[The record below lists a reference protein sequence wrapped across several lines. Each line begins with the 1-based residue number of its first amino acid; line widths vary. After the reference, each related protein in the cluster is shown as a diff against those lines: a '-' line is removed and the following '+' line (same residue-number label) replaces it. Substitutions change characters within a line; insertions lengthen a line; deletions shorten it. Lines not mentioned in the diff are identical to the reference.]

1 MFKAKDHMTSE
12 VRENVRGGDQAVRF
26 THVFTAQETF
36 NKASLCA
43 LVEFPPGASIGPHPH
58 GPDAEMYFVLEG
70 ELTVTENG
78 ISKVLTPGDAAFTG
92 GGDTHAVANHG
103 EHHAKML
110 AIIFE

>member
-1 MFKAKDHMTSE
+1 MFKAKDQMTSE
-12 VRENVRGGDQAVRF
+12 VRENVRGGDQAIKF
-26 THVFTAQETF
+26 THVFAAKETF
-36 NKASLCA
+36 NKANLCA
-43 LVEFPPGASIGPHPH
+43 ILDFPPGASIGPHPH

-78 ISKVLTPGDAAFTG
+78 ISKVLFPGDAAFTG

-103 EHHAKML
+103 EKNAKML